1 MLISVFFATEQLGDL
16 TVNVEMVKFALVH
29 IHCRPAGSKL
39 VFYKGPIV
47 ILWAFQAKLS
57 FYIKKTAVNNMWTN
71 ESDCVPIKLY
81 LWKQR
86 AVLIWPI
93 NLWAAKPVVDYHADV
108 KDSEIN
114 LQVVTGK
121 DIHSM
126 CGVVVLIA
134 QLCLTLQPMDCSLP
148 GPSVHGIF
156 QARILEW
163 VAIPFF
169 RGPSGHRDRTWVSC
183 IAGRFFSIW
192 STREAHNSACYRYI
206 LFVILSLFVALFLLK
221 R

>member
-134 QLCLTLQPMDCSLP
+134 QLCLTLCNPWTVACQAPLSMEFSRQEYWNGLPFHSPGESSQP
-148 GPSVHGIF
+148 
-156 QARILEW
+156 
-163 VAIPFF
+163 
-169 RGPSGHRDRTWVSC
+169 RDRTWVSH
-183 IAGRFFSIW
+183 IAGSLFTIW
-192 STREAHNSACYRYI
+192 ATREARW
-206 LFVILSLFVALFLLK
+206 
-221 R
+221 